1 METCKCH
8 SELDNFPIL
17 EDFSDETSNAINA

>member
-8 SELDNFPIL
+8 SELDSFLIL